1 MPFSGLSLPAN
12 KTRVLPVSLP
22 GRDCAAKH
30 GSANGYTTLIVE
42 TSTSRYLDHSPAAYR
57 LVAISARFLVPPTA
71 NALFRSRMG
80 GGLCRIRNA
89 GCLVGT
95 VCGSLT

>member
-1 MPFSGLSLPAN
+1 MPFSGLNLPAN
-12 KTRVLPVSLP
+12 STRVFPGSLP

-42 TSTSRYLDHSPAAYR
+42 TSTSRYLDHSAAAYW
-57 LVAISARFLVPPTA
+57 LVAIRARSLVPSMA
-71 NALFRSRMG
+71 NALCRSLMG
-80 GGLCRIRNA
+80 GGLCRMRKA

-95 VCGSLT
+95 VCGS